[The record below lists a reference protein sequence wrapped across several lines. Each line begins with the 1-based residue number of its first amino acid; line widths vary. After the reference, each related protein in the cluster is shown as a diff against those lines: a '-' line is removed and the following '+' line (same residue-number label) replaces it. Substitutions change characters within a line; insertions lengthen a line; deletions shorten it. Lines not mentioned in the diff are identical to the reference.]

1 MIRREG
7 EELLK
12 LKDNVGMRTRKNGA
26 RKYRDVHLHVWVVL
40 QTLVHPL
47 GKATVYV

>member
-1 MIRREG
+1 MIRRE

-12 LKDNVGMRTRKNGA
+12 LKDNVGMRKRMNRA
-26 RKYRDVHLHVWVVL
+26 RKHRDVHLHVWVVL
-40 QTLVHPL
+40 QNLVHPL